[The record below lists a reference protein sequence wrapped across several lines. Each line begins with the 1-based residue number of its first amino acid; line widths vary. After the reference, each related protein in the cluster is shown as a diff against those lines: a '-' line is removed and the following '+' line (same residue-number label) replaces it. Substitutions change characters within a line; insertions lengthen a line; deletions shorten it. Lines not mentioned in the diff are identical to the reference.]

1 MILFRTLLNRNM
13 WMNPLSDVMAGWWIW
28 STQADGTVTLTTE
41 CFENI
46 ALMLPFTFLLMW
58 TAKEKFLKEKGRQIC
73 FTSILWYSTQTA
85 FLFSLTIEFLQLFL
99 RLGTFQLSDLC
110 YNTLGGAIGGVMYW
124 ISKSN
129 YYYRLRCIR
138 KACLEHVQ
146 DNSVSCQQVV
156 EIPEKITQQSRSES
170 SSDISIEINGV
181 VIHIKEDISESLL
194 EKIIRVV
201 SRAK

>member
-1 MILFRTLLNRNM
+1 MSSITTAVAVDYRLQQWAQLVKDCQNRPQDM
-13 WMNPLSDVMAGWWIW
+13 
-28 STQADGTVTLTTE
+28 TVEQWCDT
-41 CFENI
+41 
-46 ALMLPFTFLLMW
+46 
-58 TAKEKFLKEKGRQIC
+58 KG
-73 FTSILWYSTQTA
+73 
-85 FLFSLTIEFLQLFL
+85 
-99 RLGTFQLSDLC
+99 
-110 YNTLGGAIGGVMYW
+110 

-170 SSDISIEINGV
+170 PSDISIESSNISIEINGV